1 MLTEATFDTLY
12 YHMKCIIV
20 TYCICYCIPSGKL
33 MLLSLHTTKFNIYIV
48 CTNKDINI
56 LKELKRGSK
65 L

>member
-1 MLTEATFDTLY
+1 
-12 YHMKCIIV
+12 MKCIIV
-20 TYCICYCIPSGKL
+20 IYCICFCIPSGKL

-48 CTNKDINI
+48 CTNKDIDI